1 MLTRQGLHSISLQL
15 LLAKRCRRLVNC
27 ALPAAANPED
37 IELDEPAEDDEEA
50 DAEAD
55 AVVQQVC
62 ASAALRL
69 SRHESVLSRWPSFL
83 WLGATMCNM

>member
-1 MLTRQGLHSISLQL
+1 MPTETSVAQQDFCILGCWETRPSVRFDL
-15 LLAKRCRRLVNC
+15 R
-27 ALPAAANPED
+27 AATNPED

-62 ASAALRL
+62 
-69 SRHESVLSRWPSFL
+69 SVQTQLQ
-83 WLGATMCNM
+83 G